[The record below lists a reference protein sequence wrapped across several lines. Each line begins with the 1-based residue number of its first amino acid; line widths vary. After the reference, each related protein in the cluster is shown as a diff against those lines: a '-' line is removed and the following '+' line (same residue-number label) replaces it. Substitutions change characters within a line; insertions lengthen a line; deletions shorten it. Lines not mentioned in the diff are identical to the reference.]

1 MNQYVKGDFKME
13 NQDNN
18 MYKDMYFILAEG
30 ITEAITLDK
39 AENIKQTLIDAVSK
53 TEDIY
58 IKYTLK

>member
-30 ITEAITLDK
+30 ITEAITLDN
-39 AENIKQTLIDAVSK
+39 AENIKQTLIDAISK